1 MEKSGNIITRNKGKI
16 AFVAAI
22 AGAIVLGPKAWDA
35 LEGAINPESKIV
47 AGVPG
52 QVESH
57 STGRHCGSFIK
68 GNCILWVTDY
78 YLGIE
83 QCPSDVEAARN
94 GQQTTSFDPKVG
106 EYYQNCYVDSVQVG
120 AETWQNFADGSTIIF
135 GGPVGE
141 PVHK

>member
-1 MEKSGNIITRNKGKI
+1 MESSGNIITRNKGKI

-22 AGAIVLGPKAWDA
+22 AGAVALGPKALDTIDGWV
-35 LEGAINPESKIV
+35 NPESKIV
-47 AGVPG
+47 AGAPG
-52 QVESH
+52 QVEYH
-57 STGRHCGSFIK
+57 STGRHCASYLK
-68 GNCILWVTDY
+68 ANCIRWATDY

-83 QCPSDVEAARN
+83 QCPADVEAARN

-106 EYYQNCYVDSVQVG
+106 EYYEGCNYDSVQVS